1 MDQTSYQAIPFL
13 LTLDPVEPPAAV
25 VPLAAVGAADME
37 LARLRE
43 ELGVLGKHLFNAT
56 QRHVEVE
63 RTLARVEE
71 KLERVAHFG
80 EEALS
85 E

>member
-1 MDQTSYQAIPFL
+1 
-13 LTLDPVEPPAAV
+13 
-25 VPLAAVGAADME
+25 ME

-56 QRHVEVE
+56 QRHGEVE

-71 KLERVAHFG
+71 MLERVAHFG

>member
-1 MDQTSYQAIPFL
+1 
-13 LTLDPVEPPAAV
+13 
-25 VPLAAVGAADME
+25 ME
-37 LARLRE
+37 SARLRE

-56 QRHVEVE
+56 QRFSEVE
-63 RTLARVEE
+63 RTLSRVEE
-71 KLERVAHFG
+71 KLQRAAHAG

>member
-1 MDQTSYQAIPFL
+1 M
-13 LTLDPVEPPAAV
+13 EP
-25 VPLAAVGAADME
+25 
-37 LARLRE
+37 ARLRE
-43 ELGVLGKHLFNAT
+43 ELGVLGEHLFNAT
-56 QRHVEVE
+56 QPHGEVE

-71 KLERVAHFG
+71 KRERVAHFG